1 MLRHE
6 GPQVVFGPEGPAAP
20 TVHQALK
27 RVIERY
33 EVTDIALD
41 EADLE
46 DVMRAAY
53 VHAEIPEHAGA
64 ADMAVLHAWRAARVT
79 PLGELHAPP
88 RMTAALIRLT
98 VQVVLVA
105 SLWNG
110 LYQQTGTTAGIDR
123 EQAVTYA
130 VMAVLASR
138 LRELDQ
144 YAGRDTVL
152 QHMHFGTI
160 VYWYLRPL
168 PPQRYYALRALG
180 EQVYGFAWALA
191 GFALCLAAGL
201 VQPPGSAAVA
211 GVFALSLLL
220 GQSVL
225 YYVMLVIDQ
234 LCFWT
239 LRNGAAML
247 ILIFAQ
253 NLLSGVYAPLW
264 FFPGLVHRT
273 LSSFLP
279 FQATLSVPLSLYV
292 GRVPLSDAASS
303 SPSRP
308 AGSSAGLFTRFLWRR
323 AALRVVS
330 QGG

>member
-1 MLRHE
+1 
-6 GPQVVFGPEGPAAP
+6 
-20 TVHQALK
+20 
-27 RVIERY
+27 
-33 EVTDIALD
+33 
-41 EADLE
+41 
-46 DVMRAAY
+46 
-53 VHAEIPEHAGA
+53 
-64 ADMAVLHAWRAARVT
+64 MAVLHAWRATRVT
-79 PLGELHAPP
+79 PLGELYAPP
-88 RMTAALIRLT
+88 RMTAALVRLT

-110 LYQQTGTTAGIDR
+110 LYQQTGTTAGINR

-180 EQVYGFAWALA
+180 EQLYGFAWALT
-191 GFALCLAAGL
+191 GYVVCLAVGV
-201 VQPPGSAAVA
+201 VQPPESAAVA

-220 GQSVL
+220 GQLVL
-225 YYVMLVIDQ
+225 YYVMLIIDQ

-247 ILIFAQ
+247 ILVFAQ

-264 FFPGLVHRT
+264 FFPDWFIT

-292 GRVPLSDAASS
+292 GRVPLSDAPFQLAVQ
-303 SPSRP
+303 
-308 AGSSAGLFTRFLWRR
+308 AGWILLLALFTRFLWSR
-323 AALRVVS
+323 AARRVIS